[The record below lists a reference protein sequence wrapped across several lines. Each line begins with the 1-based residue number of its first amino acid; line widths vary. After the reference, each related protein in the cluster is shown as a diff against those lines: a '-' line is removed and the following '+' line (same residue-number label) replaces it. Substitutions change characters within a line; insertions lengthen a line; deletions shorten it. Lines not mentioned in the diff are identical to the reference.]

1 MKVDIYQYPVIIVA
15 ALVFFLI
22 LAIVLGFTPAH

>member
-1 MKVDIYQYPVIIVA
+1 MKVDKYQYPIIIVT